1 MTSRKLSIALLL
13 TLGVSACRTTTSPDK
28 TVAAQPPVARRI
40 AHVTNLHGER
50 LVDDYYWLRE
60 KDNPDVLA
68 YLRAEDAY
76 TDAVMKPTK
85 PLQDKIYNEML
96 ARVQEPDDTVPYRD
110 GDWLYYRRTEPETI
124 SHVPAQTSV
133 HKRAGRNLARHERHG
148 RR

>member
-1 MTSRKLSIALLL
+1 MTFRKLFLAILL
-13 TLGVSACRTTTSPDK
+13 TLGLSACRTTTSPNQPQ
-28 TVAAQPPVARRI
+28 VSQPPVARRI

-60 KDNPDVLA
+60 KDNPAVLA

-85 PLQDKIYNEML
+85 SLQDKIYGEML

-110 GDWLYYRRTEPETI
+110 GDWLYYRRTERGNSIPPTC
-124 SHVPAQTSV
+124 AN
-133 HKRAGRNLARHERHG
+133 GRPPTQ
-148 RR
+148 RRKSCST